1 MIGEDGVEYGPI
13 GLTDFQQWVREGRV
27 SGATHVWRSDQD
39 AWTTAAS
46 FPELGVPDR
55 IGGATAEPL
64 LDSNETA
71 PMESK
76 IKSSGNWFFWIG
88 ALTLV
93 NSIVAFLGSQWGF
106 FLGFSVL
113 QALDFGVA
121 EQSIAVRGIVLAFDV
136 VVAIGFGALGILA
149 RRQYVWPFA
158 VGVVLYGLDTALTFL
173 AVFFGG
179 SIIAVALHA
188 WAVISLIIGITT
200 VIKLKKMQRQK
211 IS

>member
-1 MIGEDGVEYGPI
+1 MIGEDGAEYGPI

-39 AWTTAAS
+39 AWATAAS

-55 IGGATAEPL
+55 IGNAPGEPL
-64 LDSNETA
+64 LDSSETA
-71 PMESK
+71 ALEAK
-76 IKSSGNWFFWIG
+76 IKSSGSWFFWIG
-88 ALTLV
+88 ALTLI

-113 QALDFGVA
+113 QALDFAVA
-121 EQSIAVRGIVLAFDV
+121 EQSIVVRGIVLAFDV
-136 VVAIGFGALGILA
+136 VVAVGFGSLGILA

-158 VGVVLYGLDTALTFL
+158 VGVVLYGLDTGLTFL

-179 SIIAVALHA
+179 SFVAVALHA
-188 WAVISLIIGITT
+188 WAIISLIIGITT
-200 VIKLKKMQRQK
+200 VIKLKKIKGQK